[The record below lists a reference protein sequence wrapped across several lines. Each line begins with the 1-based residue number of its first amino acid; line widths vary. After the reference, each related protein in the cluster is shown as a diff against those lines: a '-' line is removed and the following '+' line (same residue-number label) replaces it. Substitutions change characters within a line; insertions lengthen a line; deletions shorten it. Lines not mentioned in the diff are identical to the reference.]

1 MKLKLLYNIIGIRV
15 ILFLAI
21 KLINYLKEGK
31 CIMNNFKKITAIACL
46 VAVAGAFAMSA
57 APVSEN
63 AETVSAAV
71 DSNNDDWLHA
81 EGDKLIDI
89 YGNEAWITGANWFG
103 FNCTENV
110 FHGAW
115 YDVKGILEDIANH
128 GINLVRI
135 PISSELMV
143 SWMNGTPLEVSSV
156 TASNNPP
163 YHVCNPDFVDEDGET
178 KNSWEIFQYVVQ
190 YCKEFGLKIMMD
202 AHSPHSDNSGHSW
215 ELWYGKGGVT
225 TDDWIDS
232 WVWLAEQF
240 KNDDTIIAFDLENEP
255 HGKRGYD
262 DACPDIMARWD
273 DTTLENN
280 WKYAAERCGKA
291 ILDINPNL
299 LIMIEGIEQY
309 PKTEKGYTFETP
321 DIFGAS
327 GDASPW
333 YPAWWGGNLRGV
345 RDYPIDF
352 GSADYNDQIVYSP
365 HDYGPS
371 VYAQTW
377 FDKDF
382 TTQTLLDDYWYD
394 TWAFIDAEGI
404 APLLIGEWGGHMDG
418 GKNQQWMEL
427 LRDYMIDNRINHTFW
442 CVNPNSGDT
451 GGLVDSSWSNWDEEK
466 YGLFEKSLW
475 QTDGGKY
482 ISLDHQRAL
491 GTAGNSISITEFYG
505 GKVDPPAVT
514 STTTKPPVTT
524 VTTTVSTTAKP
535 KETTSVTT
543 TKNPTLTTTTA
554 ITTPKPTESFA
565 YGDIN
570 SDGEKDLSDLTLL
583 SLYLLGDSKLTGNS
597 LKAADVDGD
606 GDVKLTDLAHFKQYI
621 CKDPVVLGPQ

>member
-1 MKLKLLYNIIGIRV
+1 
-15 ILFLAI
+15 
-21 KLINYLKEGK
+21 
-31 CIMNNFKKITAIACL
+31 MNNFKKITAIACL

-57 APVSEN
+57 APISEN

-163 YHVCNPDFVDEDGET
+163 YHVCNPDFVDEDGEA

-394 TWAFIDAEGI
+394 TWAYLGEDY
-404 APLLIGEWGGHMDG
+404 PLLMGEWGGFIDEEHDAD
-418 GKNQQWMEL
+418 GKNTKWMTL
-427 LRDYMIDNRINHTFW
+427 LRDYMIENRIHHTFW
-442 CVNPNSGDT
+442 CFNENSGDT
-451 GGLVDSSWSNWDEEK
+451 GGLVYDNFGKWDLDK
-466 YGLFEKSLW
+466 YALVKPALW
-475 QTDGGKY
+475 QDENGKF
-482 ISLDHQRAL
+482 ISLDHQRPL
-491 GTAGNSISITEFYG
+491 GAAGNGISVSEYYG
-505 GKVDPPAVT
+505 GASTPPAT
-514 STTTKPPVTT
+514 TT
-524 VTTTVSTTAKP
+524 VTTTAAPTTTT
-535 KETTSVTT
+535 KETTTEKPTT
-543 TKNPTLTTTTA
+543 TVSKTTTTTVGNVDK
-554 ITTPKPTESFA
+554 II
-565 YGDIN
+565 YGDL
-570 SDGEKDLSDLTLL
+570 DGDSSADLSDLTLL
-583 SLYLLGDSKLTGNS
+583 SLYLLKDTTLEGNT
-597 LKAADVDGD
+597 LKAADVNGD
-606 GDVKLTDLAHFKQYI
+606 GSVNLSDLAHFKQYI
-621 CKDPVVLGPQ
+621 CKDPVVLGPQK